1 MPLKNASFEKKLYK
15 HLKQIIENDFM
26 NLLYAINGTSDH
38 IHILTIQ
45 NSNYSL
51 TDNAKNV
58 KPGRLNNPER
68 DFMKLA
74 HQFIDGNI

>member
-1 MPLKNASFEKKLYK
+1 
-15 HLKQIIENDFM
+15 M

-58 KPGRLNNPER
+58 KSGRLNNPRKGFYE
-68 DFMKLA
+68 
-74 HQFIDGNI
+74 ISPSIY